1 MSKIDLKEYFE
12 SVDRGDYQRENF
24 DDFLKKVSFSYKIP
38 SIHIAGSNGK
48 GTTAN
53 YLANIYRAHGLN
65 VGLFTSPY
73 LDNVNEMISING
85 QNITD
90 EEMISAIEE
99 NEKLFKKFS
108 LSAFEIQTYI
118 ALKYFNKKGVD
129 LAIIE
134 CGMGGE
140 IDATNIFNPIL
151 SIITSI
157 SLEHTSFL
165 GRSLCEIAYQKAGV
179 IKDEIPVITGML
191 DDEAINTIVEVAKE
205 RNSQV
210 IVSVEPAKVVYDN
223 YGYSFAYSIYKD
235 LRINSSATYSLK
247 DACIALEAV
256 IKLMNTY
263 PVSEEEIREG
273 LAKTY
278 MPVRMEVLREKPL
291 IIVDGSHN
299 PEGVQNMVKS
309 LQNVAQN
316 RDIHILFACFRDKNV
331 ERMLAYLGEYS
342 RDIVLTTFP
351 HKRARTMEDY
361 FLYLDDHSFNE
372 NPEEALKELIEKY
385 PDDVILIVGSLAF
398 AAYMKNVINRG

>member
-1 MSKIDLKEYFE
+1 MSNINLKEYFE
-12 SVDRGDYQRENF
+12 NADRGDYQRENF
-24 DDFLKKVSFSYKIP
+24 DDFLKAVHFSYSIP

-53 YLANIYRAHGLN
+53 YLANIYRSHGLK

-73 LDNVNEMISING
+73 LYNVNEMINING
-85 QNITD
+85 VDITD
-90 EEMISAIEE
+90 EQIISYINE
-99 NEKLFKKFS
+99 NQKLFDKFG
-108 LSAFEIQTYI
+108 LSAFEIQTFI
-118 ALKYFNKKGVD
+118 ALSFFQKEGCD

-157 SLEHTSFL
+157 SLEHTAFL

-179 IKDEIPVITGML
+179 IKEEIPVVTGIL
-191 DDEAINTIVEVAKE
+191 DEEAINTIVEVAKE
-205 RNSQV
+205 KNSQV
-210 IVSVEPAKVVYDN
+210 VVAVEPAKVVYDN
-223 YGYSFAYSIYKD
+223 FGYTFAYSVYKD

-256 IKLMNTY
+256 IKLLERF
-263 PVSEEEIREG
+263 PVSEEEIKEG
-273 LAKTY
+273 LARTY
-278 MPVRMEVLREKPL
+278 MPVRMEILSQNPL

-309 LQNVAQN
+309 LQNVVES
-316 RDIHILFACFRDKNV
+316 RELHVLFACFKDKNV

-342 RDIVLTTFP
+342 KDIVLTTFP
-351 HKRARTMEDY
+351 HKRARTEDDY
-361 FLYLDDHSFNE
+361 FLYLDDHSYNDDPVAALNE
-372 NPEEALKELIEKY
+372 LKEQY
-385 PDDVILIVGSLAF
+385 PEDAILIVGSLAF
-398 AAYMKNVINRG
+398 AAYMKTKIQ

>member
-1 MSKIDLKEYFE
+1 MSKINLKEYFE
-12 SVDRGDYQRENF
+12 NADRGDYQRENF
-24 DDFLKKVSFSYKIP
+24 DDFLKKVSFSYNIP

-53 YLANIYRAHGLN
+53 YLANIYRAHGLQ

-73 LDNVNEMISING
+73 LNDVNEMINIDG
-85 QNITD
+85 QNISD
-90 EEMISAIEE
+90 EEIEE
-99 NEKLFKKFS
+99 IINEYEKLFDKYY
-108 LSAFEIQTYI
+108 LSTFEIQTFI
-118 ALKYFNKKGVD
+118 GLSYFTKKGVD

-179 IKDEIPVITGML
+179 IKDDVPVITGML
-191 DDEAINTIVEVAKE
+191 DDEAINTIVEVARE
-205 RNSQV
+205 RNAQV

-223 YGYSFAYSIYKD
+223 YGYNFAYSTFTD

-256 IKLMNTY
+256 IKLMGTY
-263 PVSEEEIREG
+263 PVSQEEIREG

-278 MPVRMEVLREKPL
+278 MPVRMEILSEKPF

-309 LQNVAQN
+309 LQNVVES
-316 RDIHILFACFRDKNV
+316 REIHVLFACFRDKNV

-342 RDIVLTTFP
+342 KDIVITTFP
-351 HKRARTMEDY
+351 HKRARTMEEY
-361 FLYLDDHSFNE
+361 FLYLEDHTFNE

-385 PDDVILIVGSLAF
+385 PDDAILIVGSLAF
-398 AAYMKNVINRG
+398 ASYMKNIIRRG

>member
-1 MSKIDLKEYFE
+1 MSIDLKEYF
-12 SVDRGDYQRENF
+12 SSLDRGDYQRENF
-24 DDFLKKVSFSYKIP
+24 DDFLKKVSFSYNVP
-38 SIHIAGSNGK
+38 SIHIAGTNGK

-53 YLANIYRAHGLN
+53 YLANIYRSYGLK

-73 LDNVNEMISING
+73 LNNVNEMMNING
-85 QNITD
+85 VDITD
-90 EEMISAIEE
+90 EEIISYI
-99 NEKLFKKFS
+99 NEYGKIFEKYS
-108 LSAFEIQTYI
+108 LSEFEVQTFI
-118 ALKYFNKKGVD
+118 ALSYFQKSGVE
-129 LAIIE
+129 LAVIE

-179 IKDEIPVITGML
+179 IKDNIPVVTGIL
-191 DDEAINTIVEVAKE
+191 DEEAINTIVEVAKE
-205 RNSQV
+205 KESQV
-210 IVSVEPAKVVYDN
+210 VVSVEPAKVVYEN
-223 YGYSFAYSIYKD
+223 HGYNFAYSVYTN

-256 IKLMNTY
+256 NKLLDRY
-263 PVSEEEIREG
+263 PVSEEQIREG
-273 LAKTY
+273 LARTY
-278 MPVRMEVLREKPL
+278 MPVRMEILSEKPL

-299 PEGVQNMVKS
+299 PEGILNMVKS
-309 LQNVAQN
+309 LQNVTEN
-316 RDIHILFACFRDKNV
+316 REIHVLFACFKDKNI

-342 RDIVLTTFP
+342 KDIVLTTFP

-372 NPEEALKELIEKY
+372 DPVAALNEFKENY
-385 PDDVILIVGSLAF
+385 PDDAILVVGSLAF
-398 AAYMKNVINRG
+398 ASYMKNQIKRG

>member
-1 MSKIDLKEYFE
+1 MSNINLKEYFE
-12 SVDRGDYQRENF
+12 NADRGDYQRENF
-24 DDFLKKVSFSYKIP
+24 DDFLKAVHFSYSIP

-53 YLANIYRAHGLN
+53 YLANIYRSYGLK

-73 LDNVNEMISING
+73 LYNVNEMINING
-85 QNITD
+85 VDITD
-90 EEMISAIEE
+90 EQIISYINE
-99 NEKLFKKFS
+99 NQKLFDKFG
-108 LSAFEIQTYI
+108 LSAFEIQTFI
-118 ALKYFNKKGVD
+118 ALSFFQKEGCD

-157 SLEHTSFL
+157 SLEHTAFL

-179 IKDEIPVITGML
+179 IKEEIPVVTGIL
-191 DDEAINTIVEVAKE
+191 DEEAINTIVEVAKE
-205 RNSQV
+205 KNSQV
-210 IVSVEPAKVVYDN
+210 VVAVEPAKVVYDN
-223 YGYSFAYSIYKD
+223 FGYTFAYSVYKD

-256 IKLMNTY
+256 IKLLERF
-263 PVSEEEIREG
+263 PVSEEEIKEG
-273 LAKTY
+273 LARTY
-278 MPVRMEVLREKPL
+278 MPVRMEILSQNPL

-309 LQNVAQN
+309 LQNVVES
-316 RDIHILFACFRDKNV
+316 RELHVLFACFKDKNV

-342 RDIVLTTFP
+342 KDIVLTTFT
-351 HKRARTMEDY
+351 HKRARTEDDY
-361 FLYLDDHSFNE
+361 FLYLDDNSYNDDPVAALNE
-372 NPEEALKELIEKY
+372 LKEKY
-385 PDDVILIVGSLAF
+385 PEDAILIVGSLAF
-398 AAYMKNVINRG
+398 AAYMKTKIQ